1 MNQKK
6 LASYRMKLH
15 QIRKDLLGDVKKNR
29 ANSKEGADQQAAD
42 IADDAAQSYTRQ
54 LILNLGEQD
63 REQLKLVEEAI
74 EKINE
79 GNYGI
84 CQQCEKSI
92 PEARLKVVPF
102 AIYCVECLNDI
113 EKELQQEKLNK

>member
-1 MNQKK
+1 
-6 LASYRMKLH
+6 MKLH

-29 ANSKEGADQQAAD
+29 VDSKEGADQQVAD
-42 IADDAAQSYTRQ
+42 ISDDAVQSYTRQ

-102 AIYCVECLNDI
+102 AIYCVECLNEI

>member
-29 ANSKEGADQQAAD
+29 ANSKEGADQQVAD

-102 AIYCVECLNDI
+102 AIYCVVCLNEI

>member
-29 ANSKEGADQQAAD
+29 ANSKEGADQQVAD

-63 REQLKLVEEAI
+63 REELKLVE
-74 EKINE
+74 
-79 GNYGI
+79 
-84 CQQCEKSI
+84 
-92 PEARLKVVPF
+92 
-102 AIYCVECLNDI
+102 
-113 EKELQQEKLNK
+113 